1 MKGTIRTA
9 QNEPTSKIN
18 LYLDPTTKQIVA
30 SYDVINPARDI
41 TSLDQIYN
49 WPVYSLNTHFEAQ
62 KLAQKGD
69 ADEDSLYH
77 AFLDSETESLAQ
89 QYKDDCISGGEARFA
104 ALRSER
110 NSTVNIINVWTE
122 LQGRRDRKYA
132 AKALAREIPTK
143 NLVISVD
150 KVTKFG
156 GMTKLD
162 EGQLGQLKQLSYS
175 RQTFTASKYGLKF
188 VIHEEAR
195 LKNVHNVLQDSILI
209 AGNKVDQRASFDVI
223 SAATGLDSQP
233 VFAAWDTFV
242 ASTSRS
248 TGHPLDDIGIVELN
262 IEGTAVGGKF
272 SKIGMHQLTE
282 AAYLRN
288 SDIRGIAPTNP
299 QKYDFEPGVGT
310 LPGLDGIGLVK
321 DQGIQQGIAYCVD
334 TETEDATIHY
344 YQGPQRLGSAHDE
357 ETGDDK
363 YFIID
368 YHLAQLVQAQTGF
381 QLTGINNPL
390 AW

>member
-1 MKGTIRTA
+1 MKGTIRTQA
-9 QNEPTSKIN
+9 EPVNKVN
-18 LYLDPTTKQIVA
+18 LYRDPTTNDIVA
-30 SYDVINPARDI
+30 SYDVINPINGI

-49 WPVYSLNTHFEAQ
+49 WPVYSLDTHFEAQ
-62 KLAQKGD
+62 RLAQKGD
-69 ADEDSLYH
+69 ASEDTLYH
-77 AFLDSETESLAQ
+77 AFLDSEIESNAQ
-89 QYKDDCISGGEARFA
+89 QYKADVIKGGDARFA

-110 NSTVNIINVWTE
+110 NSAVNIINVWTE

-132 AKALAREIPTK
+132 GKNLAREIPTK
-143 NLVISVD
+143 NLVIAVD
-150 KVTKFG
+150 KVVKFG
-156 GMTKLD
+156 GMTQMD
-162 EGQLGQLKQLSYS
+162 EGQLSQLKQLSYS
-175 RQTFTASKYGLKF
+175 RQNFTANKYGLKF

-209 AGNKVDQRASFDVI
+209 AGNKVDQRASYDVI
-223 SAATGLDSQP
+223 NACTSLDSQP

-248 TGHPLDDIGIVELN
+248 TGHPLDDIGIVETN

-272 SKIGMHQLTE
+272 SRIGMHQLTE

-299 QKYDFEPGVGT
+299 QKYDFEPGTGT

-368 YHLAQLVQAQTGF
+368 YHLAVLAQAQTGF
-381 QLTGINNPL
+381 QITGIANPL